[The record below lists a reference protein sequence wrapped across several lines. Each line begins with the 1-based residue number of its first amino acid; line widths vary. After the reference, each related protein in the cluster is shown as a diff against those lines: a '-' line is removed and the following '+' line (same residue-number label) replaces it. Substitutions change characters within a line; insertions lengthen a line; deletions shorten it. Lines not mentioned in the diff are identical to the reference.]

1 VERLRPTQTGMV
13 PRPGARCSPDPS
25 GLFPDPDGVAS
36 DLIVRESYSTQATPT
51 TTVDVRRILYP
62 HLKE

>member
-1 VERLRPTQTGMV
+1 VERLRPTHTGMV

-36 DLIVRESYSTQATPT
+36 DLIVRESHSIQAIPT
-51 TTVDVRRILYP
+51 TIVDVRSIVYLHP
-62 HLKE
+62 KE